1 MITVSFYDKYNGANK
16 NCPIFLLT
24 YSNLYVIITV
34 VLNKRKE
41 NIMAHDETKANE
53 LYNSMVDK
61 VYSLS
66 LDQLIELQDL
76 VNGAIDNLQMEKMI
90 DLQEKAI
97 NALNDYYEAGGSLC
111 SSLENFYI
119 DESQE
124 YDNDFYHIH
133 LK

>member
-1 MITVSFYDKYNGANK
+1 
-16 NCPIFLLT
+16 
-24 YSNLYVIITV
+24 
-34 VLNKRKE
+34 
-41 NIMAHDETKANE
+41 MAHDETKANE

-66 LDQLIELQDL
+66 IDQLIELQDL

-97 NALNDYYEAGGSLC
+97 NAIRDYLHAGGQLC
-111 SSLENFYI
+111 SKKEDFFEI
-119 DESQE
+119 EEQPED
-124 YDNDFYHIH
+124 DDDFYHIH

>member
-1 MITVSFYDKYNGANK
+1 
-16 NCPIFLLT
+16 
-24 YSNLYVIITV
+24 
-34 VLNKRKE
+34 
-41 NIMAHDETKANE
+41 MAHDETKANE

-66 LDQLIELQDL
+66 IDQLIDLQDL

-97 NALNDYYEAGGSLC
+97 NALKDYCEAGGSLC
-111 SSLENFYI
+111 CSPIGNFNI

-124 YDNDFYHIH
+124 YDDDFYHIH

>member
-1 MITVSFYDKYNGANK
+1 
-16 NCPIFLLT
+16 
-24 YSNLYVIITV
+24 
-34 VLNKRKE
+34 
-41 NIMAHDETKANE
+41 MAHDETKANE

-76 VNGAIDNLQMEKMI
+76 VNGAIDNLQMEKMR

-97 NALNDYYEAGGSLC
+97 NALKDYYEAGGSLC

-119 DESQE
+119 DEPRQ
-124 YDNDFYHIH
+124 YDDDFYYIH

>member
-1 MITVSFYDKYNGANK
+1 
-16 NCPIFLLT
+16 
-24 YSNLYVIITV
+24 
-34 VLNKRKE
+34 
-41 NIMAHDETKANE
+41 MAHDETKANE

-61 VYSLS
+61 VYSLP

-97 NALNDYYEAGGSLC
+97 NALKDYYEAGGSLC
-111 SSLENFYI
+111 SSLGNFYI

-124 YDNDFYHIH
+124 YDDDFYHIH

>member
-1 MITVSFYDKYNGANK
+1 
-16 NCPIFLLT
+16 
-24 YSNLYVIITV
+24 
-34 VLNKRKE
+34 
-41 NIMAHDETKANE
+41 MAHDETKANE

-76 VNGAIDNLQMEKMI
+76 GNGAIDNLQMEKMR

-97 NALNDYYEAGGSLC
+97 NALKDYYEAGGSLC

-119 DESQE
+119 DEPRQ
-124 YDNDFYHIH
+124 YDDDFYYIH